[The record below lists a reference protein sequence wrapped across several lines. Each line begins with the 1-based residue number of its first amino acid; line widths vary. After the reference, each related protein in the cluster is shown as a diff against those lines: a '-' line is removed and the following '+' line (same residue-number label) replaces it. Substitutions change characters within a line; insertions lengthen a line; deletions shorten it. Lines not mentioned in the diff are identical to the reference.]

1 MVCPKC
7 GSADQ
12 LAMSD
17 GVVLCLDCRH
27 EHDGTQTAPTPAPNV
42 DATETPLAGHSD
54 TATILAAE
62 TVADVLAAGGE
73 SPPIDAPLA
82 GDPPAADTPNLA
94 GRFLHVRGYVDALL
108 CVEDDGGA
116 TITCV
121 DMDDF
126 TRTVNRTDVAAA
138 EMDGTDPLAPT
149 IGATTVSEDQPYD
162 PAIFAVAS
170 AAITQ
175 GLACIGDDGET
186 LYNPRIGWLPP
197 PCDQVPEAEQGV
209 AYAIALLIV
218 TFGLDTGSVE
228 QIAATLMQGAT
239 TPEMEMQQ

>member
-1 MVCPKC
+1 
-7 GSADQ
+7 
-12 LAMSD
+12 MSD

-27 EHDGTQTAPTPAPNV
+27 EHDGKQPAPMPAS
-42 DATETPLAGHSD
+42 DPAPIETTVEVPSD
-54 TATILAAE
+54 TAPILAAA

-73 SPPIDAPLA
+73 TPPIVAPLA
-82 GDPPAADTPNLA
+82 GDSPAVDTPNLA
-94 GRFLHVRGYVDALL
+94 GRFVRLRGYVVSEL
-108 CVEDDGGA
+108 CTEDDGHP
-116 TITCV
+116 TIVCMNEAGNVHSPLRSDVIAV
-121 DMDDF
+121 DDD
-126 TRTVNRTDVAAA
+126 
-138 EMDGTDPLAPT
+138 GGDPLAPT
-149 IGATTVSEDQPYD
+149 IGAQTVSEDQPYD

-175 GLACIGDDGET
+175 GLACIGDDGTT

-239 TPEMEMQQ
+239 TPEMETTQ